1 MQQCAQKAR
10 AEKPDHASAMEMGS
24 RMIAPFGHDKRNWG
38 WVLRLDTMGVV
49 EGKPFHRSHFG
60 QATKNGALSLA
71 KETGRRSLGC
81 IRTIWAKSSNAN
93 LEPLV

>member
-1 MQQCAQKAR
+1 MSFAL
-10 AEKPDHASAMEMGS
+10 SAGDDV
-24 RMIAPFGHDKRNWG
+24 AVGDG
-38 WVLRLDTMGVV
+38 L
-49 EGKPFHRSHFG
+49 FHRSHFG
-60 QATKNGALSLA
+60 QATQNGALSLA